1 MGKVGRFGR
10 EVGYDSGQSAKNENR
25 SKAAS
30 SVVGCLQA
38 HGQCRAQGNLLL
50 GLNGRMKRGN
60 SGVPVPT
67 FLTKNA
73 NGRIWKASTALAVS
87 SRSSGQ
93 EEAQTMGGSVAAAC
107 SPSVSCW
114 ASPCFTPTFH
124 RPQGPRLHLAE

>member
-1 MGKVGRFGR
+1 MGKVGRVGK
-10 EVGYDSGQSAKNENR
+10 EVEYESGQSEKNENENR
-25 SKAAS
+25 SKS
-30 SVVGCLQA
+30 CGSVKA
-38 HGQCRAQGNLLL
+38 RGQCRAQGNLLL

-67 FLTKNA
+67 FFTKNA

-87 SRSSGQ
+87 SQSSGQ

-114 ASPCFTPTFH
+114 ASRCFTPTFH